1 VIKALTKINFTSSK
15 TEPESQIQETQL
27 VDNYSRAVYKFCRS
41 LTYTI
46 EDADDLFQDTFLK
59 VFTQMDKIKKKE
71 NKLGFLFS
79 TAAFLWKSR
88 RRKYARR
95 KVIAPEVE
103 INETQSIDTLANS
116 LEDNYIAQ
124 DELRFVRGLVETLPV
139 KYKIP
144 IILYYTNELSIK
156 EISAILN
163 LAEGTVKSRLHK
175 ARKIIEKGLKCAK

>member
-1 VIKALTKINFTSSK
+1 MIRALSNTGFASSK
-15 TEPESQIQETQL
+15 AEPKSQIQETQL
-27 VDNYSRAVYKFCRS
+27 VDDYGGAVYKFCRS

-59 VFTQMDKIKKKE
+59 VFTQMDKIRKKE
-71 NKLGFLFS
+71 NQLGFLFS

-116 LEDNYIAQ
+116 LEDNYIAK
-124 DELRFVRGLVETLPV
+124 DELCLVRGLVEALPV

-144 IILYYTNELSIK
+144 IILYYTNELSIA
-156 EISAILN
+156 EIATILK

-175 ARKIIEKGLKCAK
+175 ARKIIEKGLKCEK